1 MQKKITC
8 IIPKN
13 LTFDLQ
19 WYNCKIWYRL
29 ISGSAAKLLKW
40 SWKKRHHTYWWV
52 YTQHGD
58 LCIDLHIYLFF
69 DRRRA
74 RRHPCLLLSVS
85 RAVPANLSGGSRTK
99 GKTSLYGL
107 YSSWNSWKKENNCA
121 LFLYCLQ
128 LMDDYKQSTQ
138 YYHDNQ
144 VFYKVIASLLSW
156 FVMEIK
162 VYICTCVTIFKWRFE
177 GHIHIVLTCRVS
189 CDTPDDYNV

>member
-1 MQKKITC
+1 MGQLQNFWNEAEKKGTTLIGEYIPNMGIIYWFACLTC
-8 IIPKN
+8 I
-13 LTFDLQ
+13 
-19 WYNCKIWYRL
+19 
-29 ISGSAAKLLKW
+29 
-40 SWKKRHHTYWWV
+40 
-52 YTQHGD
+52 
-58 LCIDLHIYLFF
+58 FF

-74 RRHPCLLLSVS
+74 QRRPCLLLSVS

-107 YSSWNSWKKENNCA
+107 YNSWNSWKKGNNCA

-128 LMDDYKQSTQ
+128 LMHDYKQSTQ

-162 VYICTCVTIFKWRFE
+162 VYICTWVTIFKWRFE

-189 CDTPDDYNV
+189 SDTPDDYNV